1 MFQRQAREPFPARNI
16 IILAAFVLGCL
27 FYVLKSLKEDPAP
40 PPAQEDLPV
49 VQDSLRDEE

>member
-16 IILAAFVLGCL
+16 IILAALVLAGL

-40 PPAQEDLPV
+40 APQAPPALQE
-49 VQDSLRDEE
+49 

>member
-16 IILAAFVLGCL
+16 LFLAAFVLGCL

-40 PPAQEDLPV
+40 PPAREIQVDT
-49 VQDSLRDEE
+49 LRNEE